1 MAEPSLGSEFRIN
14 GEVMTRECKLSWC
27 ALVPVLMAGSLHAAA
42 QELSTSG
49 FVNFPFSV
57 DGMERTAALY
67 VPPDYDSSKEWPLIV
82 FLHGGGGNGN
92 NNGNALREGFER
104 NPLVQAIRH
113 YPEPFPALVA
123 FPRCPE
129 GKIWSPVPA
138 DPVQSAW
145 RLNFHR
151 REPAPDAEEHI
162 TAVIDATIAGFAV
175 DEDRVVITGY
185 SMGGEGSIRYAAL
198 HPERIAAVAPAAGSA
213 VIVPEDAPVLAGMG
227 VWMFQGETDNISTTE
242 LARRMIAAIR
252 ANGGNPRYTEYAGVG
267 HGMLGRVFEDPEV
280 MTWMLDQRRSNQ

>member
-1 MAEPSLGSEFRIN
+1 MKRKFILAWS
-14 GEVMTRECKLSWC
+14 
-27 ALVPVLMAGSLHAAA
+27 ALVPALLAAGLPAAG
-42 QELSTSG
+42 QELSASG

-67 VPPDYDSSKEWPLIV
+67 VPPDYDSSNEWPLIV

-92 NNGNALREGFER
+92 NNGNALREGLDR
-104 NPLVQAIRH
+104 NPLVQAIRN
-113 YPEPFPALVA
+113 YPETFPALVA

-129 GKIWSPVPA
+129 GRIWSPIPA

-145 RLNFHR
+145 RLERHG

-162 TAVIDATIAGFAV
+162 TAVIDSIIAGYAV
-175 DEDRVVITGY
+175 DSDRVVITGY

-198 HPERIAAVAPAAGSA
+198 HPERIAGVVPAAGSA
-213 VIVPEDAPVLAGMG
+213 VIVLEDAPVLAGMG
-227 VWMFQGETDNISTTE
+227 VWMFQGETDNLSTAE
-242 LARRMIAAIR
+242 LARRMLAEIR
-252 ANGGNPRYTEYAGVG
+252 ANGGSPRYTEYAGVG

-280 MTWMLDQRRSNQ
+280 MNWMLDQRRNDP